1 MQSLKIVSRLLPDVR
16 SGKKQHTIRWRER
29 KIIPG
34 PMQYVNADDD
44 SDTLLVQVTEVKTMM
59 LNSVA
64 RHLGKLEEWP
74 DEDLLSGM
82 QEHYPDIRLDSEV
95 AVIHHLLPLT

>member
-1 MQSLKIVSRLLPDVR
+1 
-16 SGKKQHTIRWRER
+16 
-29 KIIPG
+29 
-34 PMQYVNADDD
+34 MQYVNADDD